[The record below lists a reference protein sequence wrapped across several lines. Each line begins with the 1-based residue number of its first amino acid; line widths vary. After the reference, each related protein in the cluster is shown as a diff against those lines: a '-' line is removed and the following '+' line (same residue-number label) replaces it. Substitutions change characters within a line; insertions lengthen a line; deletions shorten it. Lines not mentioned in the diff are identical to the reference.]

1 MEGPVAQIGM
11 IRKEL
16 VEEEK
21 WINKDKLNRV

>member
-1 MEGPVAQIGM
+1 MEGPVAQIDM